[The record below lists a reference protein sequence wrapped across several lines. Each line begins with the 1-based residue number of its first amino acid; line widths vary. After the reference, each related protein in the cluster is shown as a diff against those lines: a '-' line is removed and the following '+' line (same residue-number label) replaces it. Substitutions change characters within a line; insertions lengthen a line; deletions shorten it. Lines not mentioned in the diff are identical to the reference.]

1 MHRLIDWFTRNGVA
15 ANILM
20 VAIVGAGI
28 YSGLNK
34 IVLQEFP
41 DYPSRTISVDVQY
54 RGSTPTE
61 IEESIVLRLE
71 ENLFDI
77 EGVEEIDARASSNS
91 GIVSLTISDNYD
103 MNRALDE
110 VKNRVD
116 TIRTFPIEAERPRIT
131 LRNFEE
137 RVITVVIAGDLSEG
151 DMKGL
156 GENIRDEIGSLEG
169 ISLTT
174 LKAVRPYEIA
184 IEVPE
189 ATLREYGISF
199 DTVVRAVRNHSVDL
213 SAGSIKTD
221 GGNILLRT
229 SQQAYTQADFD
240 EIPVVVT

>member
-1 MHRLIDWFTRNGVA
+1 MHRIIEWFTRNGVA

-20 VAIVGAGI
+20 VALVSSGI

-41 DYPSRTISVDVQY
+41 DYPSRTITVDVQY

-71 ENLFDI
+71 ENLFDV
-77 EGVEEIDARASSNS
+77 EGVDEMDARASSNS
-91 GIVSLTISDNYD
+91 GSVSLTISDNYD
-103 MNRALDE
+103 INRALDE

-151 DMKGL
+151 EMKHL
-156 GENIRDEIGSLEG
+156 GETIRDELNGIEG

-189 ATLREYGISF
+189 ATLRSTGSALIQSSEQCGIIRSTYPREALRRKGATSCCGHHNRPTPKPILTRF
-199 DTVVRAVRNHSVDL
+199 LL
-213 SAGSIKTD
+213 S
-221 GGNILLRT
+221 
-229 SQQAYTQADFD
+229 
-240 EIPVVVT
+240 